1 MIVYNGDMNSKKKVI
16 IEKIFAKQKANG
28 CWIEIEEGHAH
39 YPACLHYVPTFNASL
54 WVLIMLAD
62 LQCDHGDPRITA
74 PFKAVSEHL
83 FDEKY
88 GIYSLKE
95 SHFPIP
101 CLNGNMLYLDCYFN
115 DGPGPKS
122 RQLIDFFNTNQRFD
136 DGTYNEPV
144 NEFCSN
150 KSCYGKHTCYWS
162 IVKLLKGLTFI
173 PEARR
178 NEKSESLKKR
188 CIDFILLHN
197 VCFSSRKSERF
208 LATHIDKLTFPNMY
222 KADFL
227 EILWLLA
234 LNKVQDKRIDRALE
248 LLISKQTDDV
258 TWPLERKI
266 TNIPAGVG
274 AVGKDNV
281 FVSERAA
288 QVLAFYKNS

>member
-1 MIVYNGDMNSKKKVI
+1 MESLQNKV

-28 CWIEIEEGHAH
+28 CWTEIEAGHAN
-39 YPACLHYVPTFNASL
+39 YPNCLHYVPTYNASL

-62 LQCDHGDPRITA
+62 LQCDPNDKRIAT
-74 PFKAVSEHL
+74 PLKAVSEHL

-115 DGPGPKS
+115 DGPGSKS
-122 RQLIDFFNTNQRFD
+122 QQLIDFFNTYQRFD
-136 DGTYNEPV
+136 DGTYIDPKNEYC
-144 NEFCSN
+144 NN
-150 KSCYGKHTCYWS
+150 KSCYGKHTCYWG

-173 PEARR
+173 PDARR
-178 NEKSESLKKR
+178 TEKSESLKKH

-208 LATHIDKLTFPNMY
+208 LATHIEKLTFPNMY

-227 EILWLLA
+227 ESLWLLA
-234 LNKVQDKRIDRALE
+234 LNKVQDERIDHALQ
-248 LLISKQTDDV
+248 LLVSKKFASEE
-258 TWPLERKI
+258 WPLERKMN
-266 TNIPAGVG
+266 NIPAGVG
-274 AVGKDNV
+274 PVGRANP
-281 FVSERAA
+281 FVTKRAKT
-288 QVLAFYKNS
+288 VLEYYKIIPS